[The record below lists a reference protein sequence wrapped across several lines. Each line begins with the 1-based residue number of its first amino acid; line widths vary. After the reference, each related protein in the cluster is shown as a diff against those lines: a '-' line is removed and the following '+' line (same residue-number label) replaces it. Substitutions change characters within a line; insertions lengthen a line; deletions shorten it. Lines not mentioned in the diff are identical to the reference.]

1 MVSRVGGGAE
11 NVLYDCAGPYQAF
24 LLGQYMDNMRLP
36 DPTSRTQ
43 LSTDYVLI
51 IGEHESATALQQLL
65 WENGLLSYVPKL
77 QLPFDVIL
85 ARRGQPTLILAY
97 LEQLETDMLIQI
109 EELRLYKDIPLLCL
123 VSPGQVEPRILAM
136 LHMATDFIRIPVE
149 PYELLLR
156 IQRLSRGIP
165 GHSPVHRPPARR
177 INANGMHPG
186 RQRAPKRL
194 SPVEVQILSILQE
207 NVGDT
212 VDFETL
218 SQCVEGDSL
227 EQRINTLRVHVL
239 RLRRKLEPNPKQ
251 PQYILNER
259 SVGYRLAKPIEND
272 AVPGVA

>member
-1 MVSRVGGGAE
+1 
-11 NVLYDCAGPYQAF
+11 
-24 LLGQYMDNMRLP
+24 MDNMRLP
-36 DPTSRTQ
+36 NPIGRTQ

-109 EELRLYKDIPLLCL
+109 EELRLYKDIPLLCI
-123 VSPGQVEPRILAM
+123 VSSGQVEPRILAM

-156 IQRLSRGIP
+156 IQRLSRGVSTYGP
-165 GHSPVHRPPARR
+165 AHRPPGRR
-177 INANGMHPG
+177 IGTSGGYSG

-194 SPVEVQILSILQE
+194 SPVEVQILSVLQE
-207 NVGDT
+207 NMGDT
-212 VDFETL
+212 VDFDTL

-259 SVGYRLAKPIEND
+259 SVGYRLAKPIEHD
-272 AVPGVA
+272 AVSDMV